1 MTTPT
6 TWLSQV
12 KAAGLPAAL
21 VAAGYRP
28 RPPTNPRHVSPCP
41 ACGADQRGTQDSR
54 GPVGLRR
61 DLLGWRCHACGVGG
75 DAVTFVAYHLTGRPL
90 DRDNWVPTRDWC
102 AERGL
107 CDDPGSGRSGRSGR
121 RNDGSCEIELS
132 GISPDPEV
140 AEVAPVAAVA
150 AVAEVAGV
158 AAVAEV
164 AEVAAVANP
173 GGGRPGRTGRTP
185 APDRPDPIEV
195 VDLWLR
201 GTAVLDDAP
210 TVAWLESRG
219 IDPAAVLDLDLA
231 RVIAATGPLPR
242 WTWGQGTTWR
252 MSGHRLLFPL
262 LGPTGQVESL
272 RARFVPS
279 PTLTTPR
286 NGAKT
291 MAARDCALTGVV
303 LADALAQLM
312 LAGEELADGT
322 PAPDEVRRVGLVVV
336 EGEPD
341 FLTWATR
348 WSGER
353 EDAPAVIGILSGTW
367 TVAIA
372 ARVPT
377 GTRVAIRTHADRAGN
392 EYAQRVIGALRD
404 RCTCFRYA
412 QEGTT

>member
-150 AVAEVAGV
+150 AVAEVAEVAGVARGGTHGAGPV

-164 AEVAAVANP
+164 AARRATLQYHRSTDRPP
-173 GGGRPGRTGRTP
+173 GPGSCRRTATPGR
-185 APDRPDPIEV
+185 
-195 VDLWLR
+195 
-201 GTAVLDDAP
+201 
-210 TVAWLESRG
+210 SR
-219 IDPAAVLDLDLA
+219 
-231 RVIAATGPLPR
+231 
-242 WTWGQGTTWR
+242 
-252 MSGHRLLFPL
+252 
-262 LGPTGQVESL
+262 
-272 RARFVPS
+272 
-279 PTLTTPR
+279 
-286 NGAKT
+286 
-291 MAARDCALTGVV
+291 
-303 LADALAQLM
+303 
-312 LAGEELADGT
+312 
-322 PAPDEVRRVGLVVV
+322 
-336 EGEPD
+336 
-341 FLTWATR
+341 
-348 WSGER
+348 
-353 EDAPAVIGILSGTW
+353 
-367 TVAIA
+367 
-372 ARVPT
+372 
-377 GTRVAIRTHADRAGN
+377 
-392 EYAQRVIGALRD
+392 
-404 RCTCFRYA
+404 
-412 QEGTT
+412 